1 MKEDQSH
8 LRLTGLE
15 DVSVALL
22 STDTSAVLLWLSTRP
37 MDGLTQC
44 AQQHTP
50 PPNGGDVATL
60 KMPDGQHAIAHDWT
74 EDLPKTDHVRF
85 FRETDWSKS
94 SLGPLSTWSPTL
106 RLFTGFVLADSRAA
120 CLWWYVFGKR
130 FSHMLAVFLDWV
142 VVPHV
147 TNLNRGKDLVAV
159 YNEHYAPLACKAHPK
174 LMGSTFQ
181 QGYPEL
187 WSGIEPIFEQC
198 RTTAAG
204 VNYSSAEPLVVER
217 KGWREETFF
226 NGNFVPVG
234 PAYAPE
240 GFYNSMFEVTQQ
252 KLDERRTTMLN
263 ALTAVPIL
271 TVDAVFEHILATLRT
286 NTRDVPM
293 ALLYRINQGTKS
305 NGLRL
310 EGHIGV
316 PEGHI
321 LRADD
326 LSIENGEG
334 LVPDLLRAG
343 NELSTID
350 CDDRFDG
357 IEWRGWCQ
365 RAQQIII
372 MPLTSGTRL
381 FGYLIV
387 GSNPY
392 RPYDAHCQQFHRDLK
407 SMISSMVSSALDS
420 ESAKK
425 RQEQLEAE
433 LAFSDLKLRH
443 LINHASVGMCHISLE
458 GDMLWA
464 NDHYYELAGRNAAT
478 HTLPFTFLDVY
489 HDGDRPKAVNVWERL
504 LAGEDHVTAE
514 LRVKRQYTPPVGNS
528 EPAHIHIMAFPYRE
542 NGETKSIMACTTD
555 ISRLKWAQSFQARLA
570 TEAREAK
577 RQQEAFIDVVSHEMR
592 NPLSAIVH
600 CADAITTAV
609 EECQTQLSKIPAPC
623 LDALNDNVASAHII
637 LQCANHQ
644 KRIIDDV
651 LTLSKLDSML
661 LSVTPTPVKPP
672 KLTNSIVKI
681 FEAELKSN
689 QINYSVFDDQSLA
702 RLNVDHLLL
711 DPSRVT
717 QVFINLLTNAIKFVK
732 PSSDPRIEIHFGA
745 CLHSPRALFPSDM
758 FWATA
763 TNLDNNVTNNPE
775 WGTGEEVYLA
785 FSVKDS
791 GIGLKD
797 KEIHNIF
804 ERFQQAN
811 VKTHVKYGGSGLGL
825 FISKELTEKQGGEI
839 GVSSVLGQ
847 GSTFGFYVKTRRA
860 ERRLQ
865 TVSELL
871 AERGGRNSAQQALKV
886 LLVEDNLI
894 NQKVLGKQLKKAGC
908 AISVANH
915 GLEALHILEKE
926 TFDVVLMDL
935 EMPVLD
941 GLAAM
946 RSIRQKELAEEGLL
960 GEAMKL
966 GARGGDRLPIIA
978 VTANVRK
985 EQIDNAMAAGA
996 DRVMQKPFKAA
1007 DLVYMMKSLLPQVTT
1022 PRIDPPTP
1030 GLADKGDGLIP

>member
-1 MKEDQSH
+1 MVYSQLLKS
-8 LRLTGLE
+8 LT
-15 DVSVALL
+15 DF
-22 STDTSAVLLWLSTRP
+22 TDITR
-37 MDGLTQC
+37 
-44 AQQHTP
+44 
-50 PPNGGDVATL
+50 
-60 KMPDGQHAIAHDWT
+60 
-74 EDLPKTDHVRF
+74 
-85 FRETDWSKS
+85 
-94 SLGPLSTWSPTL
+94 GP
-106 RLFTGFVLADSRAA
+106 
-120 CLWWYVFGKR
+120 
-130 FSHMLAVFLDWV
+130 
-142 VVPHV
+142 
-147 TNLNRGKDLVAV
+147 DLVAI

-187 WSGIEPIFEQC
+187 WAGIRPIFEQC

-204 VNYSSAEPLVVER
+204 VNYSSEASLLVER

-234 PAYAPE
+234 TAYAPE

-252 KLDERRTTMLN
+252 KLDDRRTTLLN
-263 ALTAVPIL
+263 ALTSVPNM
-271 TVDAVFEHILATLRT
+271 TVDAVSHHILATLRT
-286 NTRDVPM
+286 STYDVPM
-293 ALLYRINQGTKS
+293 ALLYRIQDGSKTSK
-305 NGLRL
+305 LRL
-310 EGHIGV
+310 EGQIGI
-316 PEGHI
+316 PAGHS
-321 LRADD
+321 LLADNIPID
-326 LSIENGEG
+326 SGEG
-334 LVPDLLRAG
+334 LASDLGRAG
-343 NELSTID
+343 TETLTID
-350 CDDRFDG
+350 CDKRFDG
-357 IEWRGWCQ
+357 VEWQGWGD
-365 RAQQIII
+365 RPKHVVIL
-372 MPLTSGTRL
+372 PLTSGARL
-381 FGYLIV
+381 FGYLIL
-387 GSNPY
+387 GANPC
-392 RPYDAHCQQFHRDLK
+392 RPLDSHCEQFHRDLVR
-407 SMISSMVSSALDS
+407 MISSLISSAFDS
-420 ESAKK
+420 EVLQK

-443 LINHASVGMCHISLE
+443 LITHASVGMCHVSLE

-464 NDHYYELAGRNAAT
+464 NDQYYELGGVSAAQHAT
-478 HTLPFTFLDVY
+478 PLAFLDAY
-489 HDGDRPKAVNVWERL
+489 HDTDRHKAENVWEKL
-504 LAGEDHVTAE
+504 LAGHDHVTAE
-514 LRVKRQYTPPVGNS
+514 LRLKRLYKPPVGEP
-528 EPAHIHIMAFPYRE
+528 EPAHIHIMAFPYHE
-542 NGETKSIMACTTD
+542 NGEIKSVMACTTD

-570 TEAREAK
+570 AEAREAK

-600 CADAITTAV
+600 CADAITSAV
-609 EECQTQLSKIPAPC
+609 EECQAQLSTIPEPC
-623 LDALNDNVASAHII
+623 LEALNDNIASANII

-661 LSVTPTPVKPP
+661 LSITPTPVKPA
-672 KLTNSIVKI
+672 KLATSIVNI

-689 QINYSVFDDQSLA
+689 KIDYSIFDDQSLA

-717 QVFINLLTNAIKFVK
+717 QIFINLLTNAIKFVK
-732 PSSDPRIEIHFGA
+732 PSSRPRIEVHFGA
-745 CLHSPRALFPSDM
+745 CLHSPRSLFPTNM
-758 FWATA
+758 FWAT
-763 TNLDNNVTNNPE
+763 TSNLDNSVTSNPE
-775 WGTGEEVYLA
+775 WGNGEEVYLA

-804 ERFQQAN
+804 ERFKQAN
-811 VKTHVKYGGSGLGL
+811 IKTHVKYGGSGLGL

-847 GSTFGFYVKTRRA
+847 GSTFGFYVKTKRA
-860 ERRLQ
+860 ERRPQ
-865 TVSELL
+865 TMSELFS
-871 AERGGRNSAQQALKV
+871 EFGPRRRTQQALQV

-908 AISVANH
+908 VVSVANH
-915 GLEALHILEKE
+915 GLEALDVLEKD

-946 RSIRQKELAEEGLL
+946 RRIRVKEDAEEGLL
-960 GEAMKL
+960 GEAIKL

-985 EQIDNAMAAGA
+985 EQIDAAMDAGA

-1030 GLADKGDGLIP
+1030 GLAEKGDGLVP